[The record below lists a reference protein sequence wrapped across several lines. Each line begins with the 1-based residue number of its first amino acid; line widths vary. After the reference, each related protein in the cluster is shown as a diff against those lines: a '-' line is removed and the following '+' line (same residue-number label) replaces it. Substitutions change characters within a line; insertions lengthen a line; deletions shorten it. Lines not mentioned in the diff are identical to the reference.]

1 MAYVAPDEVTPRVE
15 SEEELCRGRRVSLRR
30 LRVRSGGANFDADKV
45 SFGSSVVVLPV
56 LDDGRV
62 LLIRQWRAAVGGW
75 VIEAPAGRVEQG
87 ESPEQAAARELEE
100 ETGYRASRLE
110 PLYSAYVSPGYSDEV
125 QFAFIAYGLT
135 PTRQSLEEDEI
146 IRLAP
151 MKPEEYLAQAS
162 GDRLDLKTVALVAL
176 YLRLRDKGPQP

>member
-1 MAYVAPDEVTPRVE
+1 MAHGAPDEVTPRVE
-15 SEEELCRGRRVSLRR
+15 LEEELCRGRRVSLRR
-30 LRVRSGGANFDADKV
+30 LRVRHGETAFDADKV
-45 SFGSSVVVLPV
+45 SFGSSVVILPV

-75 VIEAPAGRVEQG
+75 VIEAPAGRVEEG
-87 ESPEQAAARELEE
+87 ETPEHAALRELEE

-110 PLYSAYVSPGYSDEV
+110 PLYAAYVTPGYSDEV
-125 QFAFIAYGLT
+125 QYAFIAYGLT

-151 MKPEEYLAQAS
+151 MRPEEYLAHAS
-162 GDRLDLKTVALVAL
+162 GERLDLKTVALVAL
-176 YLRLRDKGPQP
+176 YLSLRNKGPQP